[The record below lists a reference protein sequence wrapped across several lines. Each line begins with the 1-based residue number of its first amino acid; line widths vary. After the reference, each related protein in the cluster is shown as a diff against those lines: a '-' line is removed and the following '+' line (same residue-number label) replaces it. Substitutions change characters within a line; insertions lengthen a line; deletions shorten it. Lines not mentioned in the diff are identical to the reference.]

1 MKTSQLVPNISYI
14 SALVTFQVSTINFFL
29 FHGITETVSVTV
41 VVSVSVVVVVDTDC
55 IELSNHKVEVQP
67 TPRSSTANGNSD
79 A

>member
-1 MKTSQLVPNISYI
+1 MKFSPKILVIFLLLFHFRSQQSTSG
-14 SALVTFQVSTINFFL
+14 F

-41 VVSVSVVVVVDTDC
+41 FVSVSVVVVVDTDC

-67 TPRSSTANGNSD
+67 APRSSAANWSSD